1 MSDVIVYKLDTKGW
15 AVALNPKSDCK
26 IWHFPS
32 KKRAIEKAKELEAVN
47 E

>member
-1 MSDVIVYKLDTKGW
+1 MSNVIVYKLDTKGW

-26 IWHFPS
+26 IWHFSS
-32 KKRAIEKAKELEAVN
+32 KKRAVEKAKELEAEN